1 MMIPDNVWLRN
12 PGYARVGYGFLQGVM
27 TIGRSV
33 HAPHYQPMRQTEI
46 HPEQETQILSIGL
59 RLSQIVFRYAD

>member
-33 HAPHYQPMRQTEI
+33 H
-46 HPEQETQILSIGL
+46 ETNGVPSRTGNLDLVDRFEAFPDRIQIC
-59 RLSQIVFRYAD
+59 RLNW